1 MLKGKIELGVG
12 KGVGLLV
19 GLCIIN
25 NIDYTRRR
33 EFERNDIEVIWL
45 ELL

>member
-1 MLKGKIELGVG
+1 MLKGEIELGVG

-19 GLCIIN
+19 CMIN

-45 ELL
+45 ELI

>member
-12 KGVGLLV
+12 KRVGLLV
-19 GLCIIN
+19 CIIN

>member
-1 MLKGKIELGVG
+1 MLKGEIELGVG

-19 GLCIIN
+19 CIIN

-33 EFERNDIEVIWL
+33 EFERNDIGVIWL
-45 ELL
+45 ELI

>member
-1 MLKGKIELGVG
+1 MLEGKIELGVG
-12 KGVGLLV
+12 KRVGLLV
-19 GLCIIN
+19 CIIN

-33 EFERNDIEVIWL
+33 EFERNGIEVIWL

>member
-19 GLCIIN
+19 CIIN
-25 NIDYTRRR
+25 NIIIIIIILITPDGVNSNEMT
-33 EFERNDIEVIWL
+33 L
-45 ELL
+45 K